1 MANFLD
7 STPLGGMFYNPKKDE
22 EKALEALRRGYGIVD
37 NIQSPE
43 YTPVE
48 YQAPEYVGD
57 YTPEEAQAALMGQS
71 AYEGISLDPEMRSAQ
86 TAQIG
91 ALERLRDEGG
101 FNLTDRANLQK
112 IQNDELMKER
122 GQRGA
127 IMQDARARGMS
138 GSGME
143 LMSLLGSN
151 QAGMNRQ
158 SQRDLEIAGMA
169 QDRALQAG
177 GQAANLA
184 GNVRGQDWQ
193 QEASKAAAQDAVSK
207 FNSSMMNN
215 TNQFNVSNNM
225 RAGMTNQGLRQG
237 VANQTATIGNEQ
249 QRMNQ
254 FVMPQ
259 QSYTDKLAKA
269 RMQVQGGEAESKI
282 YQDQARAKQIQQ
294 GELWGGLNKIGMGM
308 LNKIPFGSGGSK
320 GGSGSG
326 GQQGGGVSG
335 SPEASNPYV
344 EYSDPNFNSQ
354 TGEYYPEDDQE
365 RRYSPTTTSF
375 GY

>member
-7 STPLGGMFYNPKKDE
+7 STPLGGMFYNPKNDE

-37 NIQSPE
+37 SIESPD
-43 YTPVE
+43 YLPVE

-57 YTPEEAQAALMGQS
+57 YTPEEAKAALMGQS
-71 AYEGISLDPEMRSAQ
+71 AYEGISLDPQMRSAQ

-101 FNLTDRANLQK
+101 LNLTDRANLQR
-112 IQNDELMKER
+112 IQNEELMKER

-177 GQAANLA
+177 GQAASLA

-193 QEASKAAAQDAVSK
+193 QESAKAAAQDAASK
-207 FNSSMMNN
+207 FNASMLSN
-215 TNQFNVSNNM
+215 TNQFNVGNEM

-237 VANQTATIGNEQ
+237 VANQTASTGNEE
-249 QRMNQ
+249 QRMNK

-269 RMQVQGGEAESKI
+269 RMQVQGGEAESKM

-294 GELWGGLNKIGMGM
+294 GEMWGGLNKIGMGM
-308 LNKIPFGSGGSK
+308 LNQIPFGSGG
-320 GGSGSG
+320 GSGSG
-326 GQQGGGVSG
+326 QAPAGGGSSG
-335 SPEASNPYV
+335 AGGANPYV
-344 EYSDPNFNSQ
+344 ESSDPRFNYETNQ
-354 TGEYYPEDDQE
+354 WDKEEDRQ
-365 RRYSPTTTSF
+365 YAPNLNSF
-375 GY
+375 SY